1 MTVISFETEHRMNHS
16 LPIICPK
23 CLSLRVETAL
33 DENLACSRCSSS
45 FPVVDGFPILLEDAK
60 VRADLASGTV
70 LDAARVAFYQNDETY
85 LPISDPQPL
94 LPSALAS
101 APRNGPVLEIGSGRG
116 AFRNIAPDYVALDLS
131 LSALRRNLAVHPGL
145 CATADMIPLASA
157 SCRFVFSVQ
166 TLEHIPSADRAFE
179 EIDRV
184 LAPGGVAYLA
194 PAWHCRPWIVDGI
207 PVRAYRDLTW
217 KQRLVKL
224 SLPIRDSVVFR
235 AAASIPWRVWRRL
248 TQRAAGSLRFTRLR
262 ANYEHFW
269 MSDSDACASID
280 SHEAILFFER
290 RGYEILN
297 PRGGAVHRL
306 LFRAGPII
314 VRKIENQT
322 KYLLSS
328 GLRSCGTSRQLI
340 S

>member
-1 MTVISFETEHRMNHS
+1 
-16 LPIICPK
+16 
-23 CLSLRVETAL
+23 
-33 DENLACSRCSSS
+33 
-45 FPVVDGFPILLEDAK
+45 
-60 VRADLASGTV
+60 
-70 LDAARVAFYQNDETY
+70 
-85 LPISDPQPL
+85 
-94 LPSALAS
+94 
-101 APRNGPVLEIGSGRG
+101 
-116 AFRNIAPDYVALDLS
+116 
-131 LSALRRNLAVHPGL
+131 
-145 CATADMIPLASA
+145 MIPLASA

-207 PVRAYRDLTW
+207 PVRPYCDLTW
-217 KQRLVKL
+217 KQRVVKI

-235 AAASIPWRVWRRL
+235 ATASIPWRVWRRL
-248 TQRAAGSLRFTRLR
+248 TQPAPGPLRFTRLR
-262 ANYEHFW
+262 ANYEQFW

-297 PRGGAVHRL
+297 PCGGAVSRL

-314 VRKIENQT
+314 VCKMRESN
-322 KYLLSS
+322 
-328 GLRSCGTSRQLI
+328 
-340 S
+340 

>member
-1 MTVISFETEHRMNHS
+1 MTIISFESEYRMNRS

-23 CLSLRVETAL
+23 CLSRHVETAL
-33 DENLACSRCSSS
+33 DENLACACCSSS
-45 FPVVDGFPILLEDAK
+45 FPVVDGFPILLEDDK
-60 VRADLASGTV
+60 IRTDLASGTA
-70 LDAARVAFYQNDETY
+70 LDAARIAFYQNEEGY
-85 LPISDPQPL
+85 LPVSDPQPL

-101 APRNGPVLEIGSGRG
+101 SASDGPVLEIGSGRG
-116 AFRNIAPDYVALDLS
+116 AFRDIAPDYVALDLS
-131 LSALRRNLAVHPGL
+131 LSALRRNLAGDAGL

-166 TLEHIPSADRAFE
+166 TLEHIPSADRALE

-194 PAWHCRPWIVDGI
+194 PAWHCRSWIVDGI
-207 PVRAYRDLTW
+207 PVRPYRDLTW
-217 KQRLVKL
+217 KQRLVKV

-235 AAASIPWRVWRRL
+235 AASSIPWRMWRRL
-248 TQRAAGSLRFTRLR
+248 TQPAPGPLKFTSLQ

-297 PRGGAVHRL
+297 PRGGVVSRL
-306 LFRAGPII
+306 VFRAGPII
-314 VRKIENQT
+314 VRKMPSTQSQGIRSTNQ
-322 KYLLSS
+322 
-328 GLRSCGTSRQLI
+328 QPH
-340 S
+340 